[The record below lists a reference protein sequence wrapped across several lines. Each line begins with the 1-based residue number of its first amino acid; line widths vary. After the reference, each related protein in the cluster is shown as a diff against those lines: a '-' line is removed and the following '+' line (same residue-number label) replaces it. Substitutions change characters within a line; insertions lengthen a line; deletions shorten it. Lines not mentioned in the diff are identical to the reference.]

1 MRKGLKKILPGAGA
15 ALLILTGGLLAGA
28 AEKEQEY
35 IFPDTDKELL
45 TEEDVKDLPAQL
57 LAYGRYEILAKH
69 GELFESE
76 ELKDYFGTQKW
87 YFGFLA
93 DEKEVEGLLNDY
105 EKENLDFLKKQ
116 EKAEGEYELDQKDF
130 DYELVEKW
138 LAGTYVPGEE
148 EIRTGGQ
155 EAGTEKK
162 EEESSGKKKA
172 GAKKNSGKETEK
184 AETEAPA
191 AEVKETKAAETEA
204 AAAEMAETKAAETE
218 AAAAEVA
225 ETEAAAA
232 EVAETKAAETE
243 AAATEVAETKA
254 PETEAAAVE
263 VAETKAA
270 ETEAAAGSEKDSK
283 FEDLSGVDLFDLSPE
298 IQETETKEKETE
310 AAEDTRSE
318 YIFADADTRY
328 LTQEEVDKLSLQAV
342 CYAKNEIYARHGRK
356 FLSTELQEYFN
367 DKSWYQGTVEAEKFS
382 PSVFNKYESDN
393 IQILVKA
400 EEKLRSGGYLLDQP
414 GYDIHKVDTAC
425 KHSVVKKEK
434 TDESSGHT
442 FIVID
447 SDNIMHDDARIVD
460 GKVVDAKGQEIPG
473 CSIREDGKAV
483 DFFGNIVDPKEG
495 QLVAEESFSK

>member
-1 MRKGLKKILPGAGA
+1 M
-15 ALLILTGGLLAGA
+15 
-28 AEKEQEY
+28 
-35 IFPDTDKELL
+35 
-45 TEEDVKDLPAQL
+45 
-57 LAYGRYEILAKH
+57 
-69 GELFESE
+69 
-76 ELKDYFGTQKW
+76 
-87 YFGFLA
+87 
-93 DEKEVEGLLNDY
+93 
-105 EKENLDFLKKQ
+105 
-116 EKAEGEYELDQKDF
+116 
-130 DYELVEKW
+130 
-138 LAGTYVPGEE
+138 PGEE

-172 GAKKNSGKETEK
+172 DAKKNSGKETEK

-204 AAAEMAETKAAETE
+204 ATAEVVETKAAETE
-218 AAAAEVA
+218 AAAAEV
-225 ETEAAAA
+225 E
-232 EVAETKAAETE
+232 ETKAAETE
-243 AAATEVAETKA
+243 AAAAEVDETKA
-254 PETEAAAVE
+254 P
-263 VAETKAA
+263 

-298 IQETETKEKETE
+298 IQETATKEKETE

-473 CSIREDGKAV
+473 CSIREDGKVV

-495 QLVAEESFSK
+495 QPVSEESFSK

>member
-1 MRKGLKKILPGAGA
+1 MRKGLKKVLPGAGA

-105 EKENLDFLKKQ
+105 EKENLAFLKKQ

-148 EIRTGGQ
+148 ETGTGGQ
-155 EAGTEKK
+155 EAGAKKK

-172 GAKKNSGKETEK
+172 GDKKNSGKETEK

-191 AEVKETKAAETEA
+191 AEVAETKATETEA
-204 AAAEMAETKAAETE
+204 PATEVAETKAAETE
-218 AAAAEVA
+218 AP
-225 ETEAAAA
+225 AA

-243 AAATEVAETKA
+243 APATEVAETKA
-254 PETEAAAVE
+254 AETEAPAAE

-270 ETEAAAGSEKDSK
+270 ETEAPAAEVAETKAVETEAPAAEVAETKVPETEAAAGSEKDSK
-283 FEDLSGVDLFDLSPE
+283 FEDLSGVDLFDLSP
-298 IQETETKEKETE
+298 
-310 AAEDTRSE
+310 
-318 YIFADADTRY
+318 
-328 LTQEEVDKLSLQAV
+328 
-342 CYAKNEIYARHGRK
+342 
-356 FLSTELQEYFN
+356 
-367 DKSWYQGTVEAEKFS
+367 
-382 PSVFNKYESDN
+382 
-393 IQILVKA
+393 
-400 EEKLRSGGYLLDQP
+400 
-414 GYDIHKVDTAC
+414 
-425 KHSVVKKEK
+425 
-434 TDESSGHT
+434 
-442 FIVID
+442 
-447 SDNIMHDDARIVD
+447 
-460 GKVVDAKGQEIPG
+460 
-473 CSIREDGKAV
+473 
-483 DFFGNIVDPKEG
+483 
-495 QLVAEESFSK
+495 

>member
-1 MRKGLKKILPGAGA
+1 MRKGLKKVLPGAGA

-204 AAAEMAETKAAETE
+204 AAAE
-218 AAAAEVA
+218 
-225 ETEAAAA
+225 
-232 EVAETKAAETE
+232 
-243 AAATEVAETKA
+243 VAETKA
-254 PETEAAAVE
+254 P
-263 VAETKAA
+263 

-298 IQETETKEKETE
+298 IQETATKEKETE

-328 LTQEEVDKLSLQAV
+328 LTKEEVDKLSLQAV

-434 TDESSGHT
+434 TDESSSHT

-473 CSIREDGKAV
+473 CSIREDGKVV
-483 DFFGNIVDPKEG
+483 DFFGNTVDPQED

>member
-1 MRKGLKKILPGAGA
+1 MRKGLKKVLPGAGA

-148 EIRTGGQ
+148 GTGTGGQ

-162 EEESSGKKKA
+162 EEESAGKKKA

-191 AEVKETKAAETEA
+191 AEVE
-204 AAAEMAETKAAETE
+204 ETKAAETE

-225 ETEAAAA
+225 ET
-232 EVAETKAAETE
+232 
-243 AAATEVAETKA
+243 KA
-254 PETEAAAVE
+254 P
-263 VAETKAA
+263 
-270 ETEAAAGSEKDSK
+270 ETEAAAGSEKGRK
-283 FEDLSGVDLFDLSPE
+283 FEDLSGVDLFALSPE
-298 IQETETKEKETE
+298 NQETEETETEEKETE

-318 YIFADADTRY
+318 YIFADADIRY

-434 TDESSGHT
+434 TDESSSHT

-473 CSIREDGKAV
+473 CSIREDGKVV
-483 DFFGNIVDPKEG
+483 DFFGNTVDPQED
-495 QLVAEESFSK
+495 QPVAEESFSK

>member
-105 EKENLDFLKKQ
+105 EKENLAFLKKQ

-130 DYELVEKW
+130 DHELVEKW

-172 GAKKNSGKETEK
+172 DAKKNSGKETEK

-204 AAAEMAETKAAETE
+204 ATAEVAETKAAETE
-218 AAAAEVA
+218 AAAAEVEETKAA
-225 ETEAAAA
+225 ETEAAETKAA
-232 EVAETKAAETE
+232 ETEAAETKAAETE
-243 AAATEVAETKA
+243 AAAAEVDETKA
-254 PETEAAAVE
+254 P
-263 VAETKAA
+263 

-298 IQETETKEKETE
+298 IQETATKEKETE

-328 LTQEEVDKLSLQAV
+328 LSQEEVDKLSLQAV

-425 KHSVVKKEK
+425 KHSAVKKEK

-460 GKVVDAKGQEIPG
+460 GKVVDAEGQEIPG
-473 CSIREDGKAV
+473 CSIQEDGKVV

>member
-1 MRKGLKKILPGAGA
+1 MRKGLKKVLPGAGA

-105 EKENLDFLKKQ
+105 EKENLAFLKKQ

-172 GAKKNSGKETEK
+172 DAKKNSGKETEK

-204 AAAEMAETKAAETE
+204 AAAEVEETKAVETEATVAEAAETKAAETE
-218 AAAAEVA
+218 AAAAEVD
-225 ETEAAAA
+225 
-232 EVAETKAAETE
+232 
-243 AAATEVAETKA
+243 ETKA
-254 PETEAAAVE
+254 P
-263 VAETKAA
+263 

-298 IQETETKEKETE
+298 IQETATKEKETE

-328 LTQEEVDKLSLQAV
+328 LTKEEVDKLSLQAV

-473 CSIREDGKAV
+473 CSIREDGKVV
-483 DFFGNIVDPKEG
+483 DFFGNTVDPQED

>member
-1 MRKGLKKILPGAGA
+1 MRKGLKKVLPGAGA

-148 EIRTGGQ
+148 GTGTGGQ

-162 EEESSGKKKA
+162 EEESAGKKKA

-204 AAAEMAETKAAETE
+204 AAAEVEETKAAETE

-225 ETEAAAA
+225 ETEAPAA
-232 EVAETKAAETE
+232 EVEETKAAETE
-243 AAATEVAETKA
+243 AAAAEVAETKA
-254 PETEAAAVE
+254 PETEAAA
-263 VAETKAA
+263 
-270 ETEAAAGSEKDSK
+270 GSEKGRK
-283 FEDLSGVDLFDLSPE
+283 FEDLSGVDLFALIPE
-298 IQETETKEKETE
+298 NRETEETETEEKETE

-318 YIFADADTRY
+318 YVFADADTRY

-473 CSIREDGKAV
+473 CSIREDGKVV
-483 DFFGNIVDPKEG
+483 DFFGNTVDPQED
-495 QLVAEESFSK
+495 QPVAEESFSK

>member
-1 MRKGLKKILPGAGA
+1 MRKGLKKVLPGAGA

-105 EKENLDFLKKQ
+105 EKENLAFLKKQ

-148 EIRTGGQ
+148 ETGTGGQ
-155 EAGTEKK
+155 EAGAEKK

-172 GAKKNSGKETEK
+172 GDKKNSGKEAEK

-204 AAAEMAETKAAETE
+204 PAAEVAGTKAAETE
-218 AAAAEVA
+218 AP
-225 ETEAAAA
+225 AA
-232 EVAETKAAETE
+232 EVAETKAVETE
-243 AAATEVAETKA
+243 APAAEAAETKV
-254 PETEAAAVE
+254 P
-263 VAETKAA
+263 

-328 LTQEEVDKLSLQAV
+328 LSQEEVDKLSLQAV

-425 KHSVVKKEK
+425 KHSAVKKEK

-460 GKVVDAKGQEIPG
+460 GKVVDAEGQEIPG
-473 CSIREDGKAV
+473 CSIQEDGKVV

>member
-1 MRKGLKKILPGAGA
+1 MRKGLKKVLPGAGA

-105 EKENLDFLKKQ
+105 EKENLAFLKKQ

-172 GAKKNSGKETEK
+172 DAKKNSGKETEK

-204 AAAEMAETKAAETE
+204 ATAEVVETKAAETE
-218 AAAAEVA
+218 AAAAEV
-225 ETEAAAA
+225 E
-232 EVAETKAAETE
+232 ETKAAETE
-243 AAATEVAETKA
+243 AAAAEVDETKA
-254 PETEAAAVE
+254 P
-263 VAETKAA
+263 

-298 IQETETKEKETE
+298 IQETATKEKETE

-473 CSIREDGKAV
+473 CSIREDGKVV

>member
-1 MRKGLKKILPGAGA
+1 MRKGLKKILPGAGV

-172 GAKKNSGKETEK
+172 DAKKNSGKETEK

-204 AAAEMAETKAAETE
+204 ATAEVVETKAAETEAAETKAAETE
-218 AAAAEVA
+218 AAAAEVD
-225 ETEAAAA
+225 
-232 EVAETKAAETE
+232 
-243 AAATEVAETKA
+243 ETKA
-254 PETEAAAVE
+254 P
-263 VAETKAA
+263 

-298 IQETETKEKETE
+298 IQETATKEKETE
-310 AAEDTRSE
+310 AAEDTRQRVYFCRCGYPVS
-318 YIFADADTRY
+318 DP
-328 LTQEEVDKLSLQAV
+328 
-342 CYAKNEIYARHGRK
+342 GR
-356 FLSTELQEYFN
+356 
-367 DKSWYQGTVEAEKFS
+367 
-382 PSVFNKYESDN
+382 
-393 IQILVKA
+393 
-400 EEKLRSGGYLLDQP
+400 GG
-414 GYDIHKVDTAC
+414 
-425 KHSVVKKEK
+425 
-434 TDESSGHT
+434 
-442 FIVID
+442 
-447 SDNIMHDDARIVD
+447 
-460 GKVVDAKGQEIPG
+460 
-473 CSIREDGKAV
+473 
-483 DFFGNIVDPKEG
+483 
-495 QLVAEESFSK
+495 

>member
-1 MRKGLKKILPGAGA
+1 MRKGLKKVLPGAGA

-191 AEVKETKAAETEA
+191 TEVKEPKAAESEA
-204 AAAEMAETKAAETE
+204 AAAEM
-218 AAAAEVA
+218 A

-254 PETEAAAVE
+254 V
-263 VAETKAA
+263 

-473 CSIREDGKAV
+473 CSIREDGKVV

>member
-1 MRKGLKKILPGAGA
+1 MRKGLKKVLPGSGA

-105 EKENLDFLKKQ
+105 EKENLAFLKKQ

-138 LAGTYVPGEE
+138 LAGTYVPVEE

-172 GAKKNSGKETEK
+172 DAKKNSGKETEK

-204 AAAEMAETKAAETE
+204 ATAEVAETKAAETE

-225 ETEAAAA
+225 ET
-232 EVAETKAAETE
+232 
-243 AAATEVAETKA
+243 KA
-254 PETEAAAVE
+254 P
-263 VAETKAA
+263 

-298 IQETETKEKETE
+298 IQKTATKEKETE

-318 YIFADADTRY
+318 YVFADADTRY

-393 IQILVKA
+393 IQI
-400 EEKLRSGGYLLDQP
+400 
-414 GYDIHKVDTAC
+414 
-425 KHSVVKKEK
+425 
-434 TDESSGHT
+434 
-442 FIVID
+442 
-447 SDNIMHDDARIVD
+447 
-460 GKVVDAKGQEIPG
+460 
-473 CSIREDGKAV
+473 
-483 DFFGNIVDPKEG
+483 
-495 QLVAEESFSK
+495 

>member
-1 MRKGLKKILPGAGA
+1 MRKGLKKVLPGAGA

-148 EIRTGGQ
+148 GTGTGGQ

-162 EEESSGKKKA
+162 EEESAGKKKA

-204 AAAEMAETKAAETE
+204 ATAEVAETKAAETE

-225 ETEAAAA
+225 ET
-232 EVAETKAAETE
+232 
-243 AAATEVAETKA
+243 KA
-254 PETEAAAVE
+254 P
-263 VAETKAA
+263 

-298 IQETETKEKETE
+298 IQKTATKEKETE
-310 AAEDTRSE
+310 TAEDTRSE
-318 YIFADADTRY
+318 YVFADADTRY

-473 CSIREDGKAV
+473 CSIREDGKVV
-483 DFFGNIVDPKEG
+483 DFFGNTVDPQED

>member
-1 MRKGLKKILPGAGA
+1 MRKGLKKVLPGAGA

-45 TEEDVKDLPAQL
+45 TEEEVKDLPAQL

-105 EKENLDFLKKQ
+105 EKENLAFLKKQ

-155 EAGTEKK
+155 EAGTE
-162 EEESSGKKKA
+162 
-172 GAKKNSGKETEK
+172 
-184 AETEAPA
+184 APA
-191 AEVKETKAAETEA
+191 TEVKETKAAE
-204 AAAEMAETKAAETE
+204 
-218 AAAAEVA
+218 
-225 ETEAAAA
+225 
-232 EVAETKAAETE
+232 
-243 AAATEVAETKA
+243 TEVAETKA
-254 PETEAAAVE
+254 PETEAPAAE
-263 VAETKAA
+263 ETKATETEAPAAEAKETKAA
-270 ETEAAAGSEKDSK
+270 ETEAAAGSEKGSK
-283 FEDLSGVDLFDLSPE
+283 FEDLSGVDLFALNPE
-298 IQETETKEKETE
+298 NQETKETETEEKETK

-318 YIFADADTRY
+318 YIFADADIRY

-425 KHSVVKKEK
+425 KHSAVKKEK

-473 CSIREDGKAV
+473 CSIREDGKVV
-483 DFFGNIVDPKEG
+483 DFFGNIVDPQEG

>member
-1 MRKGLKKILPGAGA
+1 MRKGLKKVLPGAGA

-105 EKENLDFLKKQ
+105 EKENLAFLKKQ

-138 LAGTYVPGEE
+138 LAGTYVPGGE

-155 EAGTEKK
+155 EAGMEKK

-204 AAAEMAETKAAETE
+204 AAAEVEETKAA
-218 AAAAEVA
+218 
-225 ETEAAAA
+225 
-232 EVAETKAAETE
+232 
-243 AAATEVAETKA
+243 EVAETKA
-254 PETEAAAVE
+254 PETEAAAG
-263 VAETKAA
+263 AEK
-270 ETEAAAGSEKDSK
+270 GRK
-283 FEDLSGVDLFDLSPE
+283 FEDLSGVDLFALSPE
-298 IQETETKEKETE
+298 NQETEETETEEKETE

-318 YIFADADTRY
+318 YIFADADIRY

-473 CSIREDGKAV
+473 CSIREDGKVV
-483 DFFGNIVDPKEG
+483 DFFGNTVDPQED
-495 QLVAEESFSK
+495 QPVAEESFSK

>member
-1 MRKGLKKILPGAGA
+1 MRKGLKKVLPGAGA

-105 EKENLDFLKKQ
+105 EKENLAFLKKQ

-172 GAKKNSGKETEK
+172 DAKKNSGKETEK

-204 AAAEMAETKAAETE
+204 AAAEVEETKAAETE
-218 AAAAEVA
+218 AAAAEVD
-225 ETEAAAA
+225 
-232 EVAETKAAETE
+232 
-243 AAATEVAETKA
+243 ETKA
-254 PETEAAAVE
+254 P
-263 VAETKAA
+263 

-298 IQETETKEKETE
+298 IQETATKEKETE

-473 CSIREDGKAV
+473 CSIREDGKVV

>member
-1 MRKGLKKILPGAGA
+1 MRKGLKKVLPGAGA

-105 EKENLDFLKKQ
+105 EKENLEFLKKQ

-148 EIRTGGQ
+148 GTGTGGQ

-162 EEESSGKKKA
+162 EEESAGKKKA

-204 AAAEMAETKAAETE
+204 AAAEVEETKAAETE

-225 ETEAAAA
+225 ETEAPAA
-232 EVAETKAAETE
+232 EVEETKAAETE
-243 AAATEVAETKA
+243 AAAAEVAETKA
-254 PETEAAAVE
+254 PETEAAA
-263 VAETKAA
+263 
-270 ETEAAAGSEKDSK
+270 GSEKGRK
-283 FEDLSGVDLFDLSPE
+283 FEDLSGVDLFALSPE
-298 IQETETKEKETE
+298 NQETEETETEEKETE

-318 YIFADADTRY
+318 YIFADADIRY

-473 CSIREDGKAV
+473 CSIREDGKVV
-483 DFFGNIVDPKEG
+483 DFFGNTVDPQED
-495 QLVAEESFSK
+495 QPVAEESFSK

>member
-1 MRKGLKKILPGAGA
+1 MRKGLKKVLPGAGA

-105 EKENLDFLKKQ
+105 EKENLAFLKKQ

-148 EIRTGGQ
+148 ETGTGGQ
-155 EAGTEKK
+155 EAGAEKK

-172 GAKKNSGKETEK
+172 GDKKNSGKETEK

-191 AEVKETKAAETEA
+191 AEV
-204 AAAEMAETKAAETE
+204 AETKATETE
-218 AAAAEVA
+218 APA
-225 ETEAAAA
+225 T

-243 AAATEVAETKA
+243 APATEVAETKV
-254 PETEAAAVE
+254 P
-263 VAETKAA
+263 

-425 KHSVVKKEK
+425 KHSAVKKEK

-447 SDNIMHDDARIVD
+447 SDNIMHDDARIVG
-460 GKVVDAKGQEIPG
+460 GKVVDAEGQEIPG
-473 CSIREDGKAV
+473 CSIQEDGKVV

>member
-148 EIRTGGQ
+148 ETGTGGQ

-191 AEVKETKAAETEA
+191 AEVKETK
-204 AAAEMAETKAAETE
+204 
-218 AAAAEVA
+218 VA

-243 AAATEVAETKA
+243 AAAAEVKEPKAAETEAPAAEVAETK
-254 PETEAAAVE
+254 V
-263 VAETKAA
+263 A
-270 ETEAAAGSEKDSK
+270 ETEAAAGAEKGSK
-283 FEDLSGVDLFDLSPE
+283 FEDLSGVDLFDLSSE

-473 CSIREDGKAV
+473 CSIREDGKVV
-483 DFFGNIVDPKEG
+483 DFFGNIIDPRED
-495 QLVAEESFSK
+495 QLVEEESFSK

>member
-1 MRKGLKKILPGAGA
+1 MRKGLKKVLPGAGA

-148 EIRTGGQ
+148 GTGTGGQ

-162 EEESSGKKKA
+162 EEESAGKKKA

-191 AEVKETKAAETEA
+191 AEVKETKAAET
-204 AAAEMAETKAAETE
+204 
-218 AAAAEVA
+218 
-225 ETEAAAA
+225 
-232 EVAETKAAETE
+232 
-243 AAATEVAETKA
+243 
-254 PETEAAAVE
+254 
-263 VAETKAA
+263 
-270 ETEAAAGSEKDSK
+270 
-283 FEDLSGVDLFDLSPE
+283 
-298 IQETETKEKETE
+298 
-310 AAEDTRSE
+310 
-318 YIFADADTRY
+318 
-328 LTQEEVDKLSLQAV
+328 
-342 CYAKNEIYARHGRK
+342 
-356 FLSTELQEYFN
+356 
-367 DKSWYQGTVEAEKFS
+367 
-382 PSVFNKYESDN
+382 
-393 IQILVKA
+393 
-400 EEKLRSGGYLLDQP
+400 
-414 GYDIHKVDTAC
+414 
-425 KHSVVKKEK
+425 
-434 TDESSGHT
+434 
-442 FIVID
+442 
-447 SDNIMHDDARIVD
+447 
-460 GKVVDAKGQEIPG
+460 
-473 CSIREDGKAV
+473 
-483 DFFGNIVDPKEG
+483 
-495 QLVAEESFSK
+495 

>member
-1 MRKGLKKILPGAGA
+1 MRKGLKKVLPGAGA

-105 EKENLDFLKKQ
+105 EKENLAFLKKQ

-148 EIRTGGQ
+148 EIGTGGQ
-155 EAGTEKK
+155 EAGAEKK

-172 GAKKNSGKETEK
+172 GDKKNSGKETEK

-191 AEVKETKAAETEA
+191 T
-204 AAAEMAETKAAETE
+204 
-218 AAAAEVA
+218 
-225 ETEAAAA
+225 

-243 AAATEVAETKA
+243 APAAEVTETKAAETEALAAEVAETKA
-254 PETEAAAVE
+254 VETEAPAAE
-263 VAETKAA
+263 VAETKVP

-298 IQETETKEKETE
+298 IQETETKEEETE

-425 KHSVVKKEK
+425 KHSAVKKEK

-447 SDNIMHDDARIVD
+447 SDNIMHDDARIVG

-473 CSIREDGKAV
+473 CSIQEDGKVV

>member
-1 MRKGLKKILPGAGA
+1 MRKGLKKVLPGAGA

-105 EKENLDFLKKQ
+105 EKENLAFLKKQ

-155 EAGTEKK
+155 EAGMEKK

-172 GAKKNSGKETEK
+172 DAKKNSGKETEK

-191 AEVKETKAAETEA
+191 PEVKETKVAETEA
-204 AAAEMAETKAAETE
+204 AAAEVVETKAAETE
-218 AAAAEVA
+218 AAAAEVKEPKAA
-225 ETEAAAA
+225 ETEAPAA

-243 AAATEVAETKA
+243 AAAGAEK
-254 PETEAAAVE
+254 
-263 VAETKAA
+263 
-270 ETEAAAGSEKDSK
+270 GSK

-318 YIFADADTRY
+318 YIFADADIRY

-473 CSIREDGKAV
+473 CSIREDGKVV
-483 DFFGNIVDPKEG
+483 DFFGNTVDPQED

>member
-1 MRKGLKKILPGAGA
+1 MRKGLKKVLPGAGA

-105 EKENLDFLKKQ
+105 EKENLAFLKKQ

-172 GAKKNSGKETEK
+172 DAKKNSGKETEK

-204 AAAEMAETKAAETE
+204 ATAEVAETKAAETE
-218 AAAAEVA
+218 AAAAEVEETKAA
-225 ETEAAAA
+225 ETEAAETKAA
-232 EVAETKAAETE
+232 ETEAAETKAAETE
-243 AAATEVAETKA
+243 AAAAEVDETKA
-254 PETEAAAVE
+254 P
-263 VAETKAA
+263 

-298 IQETETKEKETE
+298 IQETATKEKETE

-328 LTQEEVDKLSLQAV
+328 LSQEEVDKLSLQAV

-425 KHSVVKKEK
+425 KHSAVKKEK

-460 GKVVDAKGQEIPG
+460 GKVVDAEGQEIPG
-473 CSIREDGKAV
+473 CSIQEDGKVV